1 MKSSISGNTEH
12 ALPKASMASFEEINR
27 ALDDLQ
33 PLAPRIN
40 ELKKEI
46 LEKEV
51 EVLKAILEKVTPLI
65 PLLSKD
71 YEACYLHD
79 LTILENTQMVNF
91 EGDAAFYSEH
101 MLILYENGRL
111 IDQHRYGETITSSRI
126 GWEII
131 DEIELSAMAAI
142 SAYGLEAIAV
152 GLTKVIKAASQIA
165 VLKDELELN
174 LDTLIN
180 TLGYPPM
187 RSPSAKEAA

>member
-1 MKSSISGNTEH
+1 
-12 ALPKASMASFEEINR
+12 MASLEEINR

-46 LEKEV
+46 FEKEG

-71 YEACYLHD
+71 YEACYRQD
-79 LTILENTQMVNF
+79 LTIIENTQRVNF
-91 EGDAAFYSEH
+91 EGDTAFYSEH

-111 IDQHRYGETITSSRI
+111 IDQHRYGETVTSSRI

-131 DEIELSAMAAI
+131 EETELSPMAAI
-142 SAYGLEAIAV
+142 TAYGLEAILA
-152 GLTKVIKAASQIA
+152 GLTKVIREASQIA
-165 VLKDELELN
+165 ILKDELELK
-174 LDTLIN
+174 LDTLII
-180 TLGYPPM
+180 TLEDL
-187 RSPSAKEAA
+187 R

>member
-1 MKSSISGNTEH
+1 MKSSISGNPER
-12 ALPKASMASFEEINR
+12 ALSKDSMALEEINR

-46 LEKEV
+46 LEKEG
-51 EVLKAILEKVTPLI
+51 EVLKVILEKVTPLI

-71 YEACYLHD
+71 YGACYRHD
-79 LTILENTQMVNF
+79 LTILESTQRVNF

-131 DEIELSAMAAI
+131 DETKLNSMAAI
-142 SAYGLEAIAV
+142 TAYGLEAIAT
-152 GLTKVIKAASQIA
+152 GLTKAIREASQIA
-165 VLKDELELN
+165 ILKDELELK
-174 LDTLIN
+174 LDTLID
-180 TLGYPPM
+180 TL
-187 RSPSAKEAA
+187 EELQ